1 MPEPPTPAAPA
12 TAAEFAIAPPAA
24 PALPGVPPRG
34 DGSSHAGPPLT
45 DPVTAH
51 LRTDYARLPAEG
63 TVGEALAAVRKNPPK
78 HTVIYFYAVR
88 PDGTLA
94 GVVPTRRL
102 ILAEPETPLLE
113 VAFLHPITIP
123 AAATVE
129 DACEFFIL
137 HRLLA
142 FPVVEPGGRLLGVI
156 DVNLYTNELV
166 DLAEGDAKELTNDL
180 FQLVGVHLEAVRS
193 SERAGGMAAAF
204 SPLKT
209 RFPWLLTN
217 VAGGLTAAFLTGMF
231 EAELQ
236 KAVALALFIP
246 VVLALAESVAI
257 QSVSL
262 SLPALRSGRP
272 GWRAVW
278 RRTRSEAVGGLVLGV
293 ACGLLIAGAGAVW
306 LGPGDVTWCLLG
318 GVAGGVTWAAAVGAA
333 VPNLLR
339 RVHPD
344 PHVASGPIVLATT
357 DLGALLIY
365 LSLAR
370 ALL

>member
-1 MPEPPTPAAPA
+1 MPDASAPAVPTPPAPRA
-12 TAAEFAIAPPAA
+12 VAPSPER
-24 PALPGVPPRG
+24 PG
-34 DGSSHAGPPLT
+34 DGTSHAGPPLT

-51 LRTDYARLPAEG
+51 LRTDYARLPADG
-63 TVGEALAAVRKNPPK
+63 TVGEALAAVRKTPPK

-88 PDGTLA
+88 GDGTLA

-102 ILAEPETPLLE
+102 ILAEPETPLMD
-113 VAFLHPITIP
+113 VAILNPVAIP

-142 FPVVEPGGRLLGVI
+142 FPVVDADGVLLGVI
-156 DVNLYTNELV
+156 DVSLYTNELV
-166 DLAEGDAKELTNDL
+166 DLADGDAKALTGDL
-180 FQLVGVHLEAVRS
+180 FQLAGVHLEDVRS
-193 SERAGGMAAAF
+193 GERAGGPAAAL

-217 VAGGLTAAFLTGMF
+217 VAGGLAAAFLTGLF

-236 KAVALALFIP
+236 QAVALALFIP

-262 SLPALRSGRP
+262 SLTALRSGRP
-272 GWRAVW
+272 GWGAVF
-278 RRTRSEAVGGLVLGV
+278 RRTRSEAAGGLVLGV
-293 ACGLLIAGAGAVW
+293 ACGLLIAGAGALW

-344 PHVASGPIVLATT
+344 PHVASGPIALAAT
-357 DLGALLIY
+357 DLGALTIY

-370 ALL
+370 AML